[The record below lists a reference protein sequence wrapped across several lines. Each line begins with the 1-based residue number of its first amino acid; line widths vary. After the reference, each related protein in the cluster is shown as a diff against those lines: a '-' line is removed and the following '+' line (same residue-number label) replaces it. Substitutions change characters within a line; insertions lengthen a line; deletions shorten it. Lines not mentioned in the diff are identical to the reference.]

1 MKNDKFIRVQ
11 INIQRFARDNT
22 QDNTA
27 HSPLK
32 SFPNEVTKLE
42 TDIYIAV
49 ACCGMVKHPLMLTAH
64 IDADG
69 DHCVITD
76 Q

>member
-22 QDNTA
+22 KDNTA

-42 TDIYIAV
+42 TDILY
-49 ACCGMVKHPLMLTAH
+49 CCGMVKHPLMLTAH

-69 DHCVITD
+69 DHFVITD

>member
-11 INIQRFARDNT
+11 IKIQRFSRDNT
-22 QDNTA
+22 KDNTA

-32 SFPNEVTKLE
+32 SFPIANEVTKLE
-42 TDIYIAV
+42 TDIFV
-49 ACCGMVKHPLMLTAH
+49 ACCGMVKHPLMFTAH